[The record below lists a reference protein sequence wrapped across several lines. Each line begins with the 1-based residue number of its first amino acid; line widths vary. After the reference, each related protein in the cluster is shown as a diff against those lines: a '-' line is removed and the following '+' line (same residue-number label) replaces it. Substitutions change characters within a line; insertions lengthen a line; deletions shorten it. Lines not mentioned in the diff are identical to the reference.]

1 MLADLALKQ
10 AGNEMVGANV
20 VRGLVIIYRDANR
33 AEDDENV
40 CLFFV
45 ARDKWG
51 YDQRNLMF
59 VGLYDDLDTAVTIAS
74 IGYGVSEAAWQP
86 LEDFSAVNLP
96 LLSQAVKEYE
106 LDEK

>member
-1 MLADLALKQ
+1 MLADLALEQ
-10 AGNEMVGANV
+10 AGNEMIGAIIG
-20 VRGLVIIYRDANR
+20 RGLAIIYRDANR
-33 AEDDENV
+33 SEGDENV
-40 CLFFV
+40 RLYFA

-51 YDQRNLMF
+51 YDHRNLMF
-59 VGLYDDLDTAVTIAS
+59 VGLYDDLDTAVTIAN

-86 LEDFSAVNLP
+86 LEELSLKNLL

>member
-10 AGNEMVGANV
+10 AGNEMIGATV
-20 VRGLVIIYRDANR
+20 ARGLVIIYRDANR
-33 AEDDENV
+33 AESGENV
-40 CLFFV
+40 CLYFT

-51 YDQRNLMF
+51 YDRRNLMV
-59 VGLYDDLDTAVTIAS
+59 VGLYDDLDTAVTIAN

-96 LLSQAVKEYE
+96 VLSQAVKEYE

>member
-1 MLADLALKQ
+1 MLSDLALKL
-10 AGNEMVGANV
+10 AGNEMIGATVG
-20 VRGLVIIYRDANR
+20 RGLAVIYCCVDR
-33 AEDDENV
+33 AEGDENV
-40 CLFFV
+40 CLYFV

-51 YDQRNLMF
+51 YDHRNLMF

-86 LEDFSAVNLP
+86 LEDLSLKNLP
-96 LLSQAVKEYE
+96 LLSQAVKKYE